1 MPSCMTEDISF
12 DKMKG
17 SLGSLLLLW
26 SEIEQST
33 RKELAQIT
41 DRPPPSP
48 SHGMA
53 AVLRDW
59 ETATTARHQKSPFAI
74 LIISAVVA
82 ELRAALKIRN
92 ALCHGLTGI
101 SASRYEKPAELRWH
115 VNGEEGRIT
124 WSEMEAWFAQLSR
137 LSRAIWFLSRSSSGS
152 KTRLEDTPENRD
164 WWRAEHGI
172 DLNNPIPPH
181 K

>member
-1 MPSCMTEDISF
+1 MTADVSF
-12 DKMKG
+12 EKMKG

-48 SHGMA
+48 SHGMN

-59 ETATTARHQKSPFAI
+59 ETATTARYQTCPFTM
-74 LIISAVVA
+74 LVISTVVA
-82 ELRAALKIRN
+82 QLRAGLKIRN
-92 ALCHGLTGI
+92 ALCHGLIGI
-101 SASRYEKPAELRWH
+101 SAARGENPAALKWH
-115 VNGEEGRIT
+115 INGEDGRIT
-124 WSEMEAWFAQLSR
+124 RSEMEAWFAQLSK
-137 LSRAIWFLSRSSSGS
+137 LSRAIWFLSRSAAVTKS
-152 KTRLEDTPENRD
+152 RLEDTPENRE
-164 WWRAEHGI
+164 WWKTEQGI
-172 DLNNPIPPH
+172 DLNNTIPPH

>member
-1 MPSCMTEDISF
+1 MPSCMTEDVSF

-41 DRPPPSP
+41 DSPPPSP

-59 ETATTARHQKSPFAI
+59 ETATTARHQTNPFAI
-74 LIISAVVA
+74 VIIKAVVA
-82 ELRAALKIRN
+82 QLRAGLKIRN

-101 SASRYEKPAELRWH
+101 SAARNQTPAALKWQI
-115 VNGEEGRIT
+115 NGEEGRIT
-124 WSEMEAWFAQLSR
+124 WLEMETWFSQLSR
-137 LSRAIWFLSRSSSGS
+137 LSRAIWYLSQSTATNQ
-152 KTRLEDTPENRD
+152 TRLKNTPENRD
-164 WWRAEHGI
+164 WWSTEHGV
-172 DLNNPIPPH
+172 DLSNPIPPH